1 MFQSSYILSVQ
12 TVITL
17 SLEGYETMFQS
28 IFSAIR
34 RDAFLV
40 AVKTRLLNPYP
51 RTSIYTKGCN
61 LTKLQITTYKTLQN
75 STSTTKKFKIDNY
88 FFAIFDHVN

>member
-1 MFQSSYILSVQ
+1 MRDGLFETDFWRKNSSQ
-12 TVITL
+12 D
-17 SLEGYETMFQS
+17 G
-28 IFSAIR
+28 
-34 RDAFLV
+34 FLV